1 MRKKYLVETDS
12 QEKPNV
18 GFSKDFKVHIINSI
32 LGKYDPNELIDQSL
46 QRKGGCEECIREDQ
60 LEVYCQGAGERW

>member
-1 MRKKYLVETDS
+1 MREKKYLGETDS

-46 QRKGGCEECIREDQ
+46 QRKGG
-60 LEVYCQGAGERW
+60 

>member
-1 MRKKYLVETDS
+1 MHRNIENLIHMREKKYLGETDS

-46 QRKGGCEECIREDQ
+46 QRKGG
-60 LEVYCQGAGERW
+60 